1 MLTFLSLFSCAPRP
15 YERGSE
21 QVWSDVQE
29 RPGSQTSGTPNAS
42 GTVVGYSG
50 DSCKKSRQVWS
61 FVTPPICER
70 YTLHRKFPC
79 PTDQTLRL
87 FCVRSPASFFT
98 LCRQTYFMFYVAIS
112 LNLDNHSFVLYQRLF
127 LNLDN
132 SIHAL
137 PIHQTKPNQIK

>member
-61 FVTPPICER
+61 FVTPP
-70 YTLHRKFPC
+70 PS
-79 PTDQTLRL
+79 
-87 FCVRSPASFFT
+87 VRDIPF
-98 LCRQTYFMFYVAIS
+98 IGNS
-112 LNLDNHSFVLYQRLF
+112 LAQL
-127 LNLDN
+127 
-132 SIHAL
+132 
-137 PIHQTKPNQIK
+137 TKP